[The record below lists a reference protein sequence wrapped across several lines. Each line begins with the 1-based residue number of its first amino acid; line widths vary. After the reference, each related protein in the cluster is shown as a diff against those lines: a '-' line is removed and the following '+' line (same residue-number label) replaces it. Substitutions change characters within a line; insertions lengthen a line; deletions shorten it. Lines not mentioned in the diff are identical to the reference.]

1 MSKLSK
7 TLQPSCVS
15 VGLDRLS
22 NMATDHDVLSQLDA
36 VLQNAEPHTNPWV
49 GDEFFPDLDL
59 ARRLLEIPIKAGGAE
74 KQQSGRLAKSL
85 DAWIAHEL
93 RRAGF
98 PKGSVWPRMERPRIL
113 PADLDPADL
122 AITAAEDRLWE
133 FEQVLA
139 KYQQQAQAAGL
150 KRKAP
155 STRRLG
161 PALRRIREDLPGK
174 SHASI
179 LGRFYVKQV
188 DVVVSSWERGPD
200 VLVSGKTQLS
210 SYLKNKNNRYEEAV
224 GEGKNLRD
232 RYPLASMG
240 FAYLVRSN
248 IGKEQ
253 GAFSYLRNQ
262 LARLRK
268 PDGFFDATMLLV
280 LDWDDDEKVLGPL
293 DDPTDNLTAPR
304 FFADLVNAVL
314 DYTPVGVHQA
324 IREMKEGEPDG
335 GAPPPDEGVSP
346 EEAAAHDAD

>member
-1 MSKLSK
+1 
-7 TLQPSCVS
+7 V
-15 VGLDRLS
+15 
-22 NMATDHDVLSQLDA
+22 ATDYDVLSQLDA
-36 VLQNAEPHTNPWV
+36 VLQDTDLAANPWK
-49 GDEFFPDLDL
+49 GDEFVPDMDI

-85 DAWIAHEL
+85 DAWVAHEL

-98 PKGSVWPRMERPRIL
+98 PKGSVWPRIERPRIL
-113 PADLDPADL
+113 PADLANAEA
-122 AITAAEDRLWE
+122 AITAAEERLWE
-133 FEQVLA
+133 FEGALL
-139 KYQQQAQAAGL
+139 KYQQQAQAKGL
-150 KRKAP
+150 KRNAP
-155 STRRLG
+155 SLRRVA
-161 PALRRIREDLPGK
+161 PALRKIRKDLPGK
-174 SHASI
+174 GHAAI

-248 IGKEQ
+248 IGKEE
-253 GAFSYLRNQ
+253 GAFAYLRNQ

-280 LDWDDDEKVLGPL
+280 LDWEDEEKILGPIE
-293 DDPTDNLTAPR
+293 DPTDNLTAPR
-304 FFADLVNAVL
+304 FFSDLINAVL
-314 DYTPVGVHQA
+314 EYTPVGVHQA
-324 IREMKEGEPDG
+324 IREMKEGEPPG

-346 EEAAAHDAD
+346 EEAAAHDAE